1 MQVLRVKID
10 DEANVL
16 GMLGVVIQVSK
27 VNEASPAFSVCSL
40 SVVKKRQRGPCDIKM
55 LLHALIV

>member
-1 MQVLRVKID
+1 MLRVKLD

-27 VNEASPAFSVCSL
+27 VNEASPAFSVSVHSL
-40 SVVKKRQRGPCDIKM
+40 
-55 LLHALIV
+55 L

>member
-16 GMLGVVIQVSK
+16 GMLGVVIQVSE

-40 SVVKKRQRGPCDIKM
+40 SVVKKRQRS
-55 LLHALIV
+55 L